1 MYSLF
6 DFGRML
12 TEPRVA
18 AYTEAMRRAI
28 RPRDVVVDIGTGTG
42 FFALVAAKLGAR
54 KVYAIE
60 GLGHAAQL
68 AKATVRDNGFS
79 DVIEVV
85 HGLSTELELAEK
97 ADVVVADLRGRL
109 PLFGANVPSMLDAR
123 VRLLKPEGRLLP
135 KRDHVYVSAFES
147 DALCTYLLGGYEQPG
162 FDLRACRAAVTQGML
177 NDDERPL
184 TAEQLVAKPALL
196 FSVEYGTSPD
206 RYKGKVTLTATR
218 PATIHGLVLWFDAE
232 IDDAATFSNAPGENV
247 DVYGRVVFAWDV
259 PVTVAAGENLDVEV
273 LAHPVKDDY
282 LWSVVTRTKDRVVR
296 QSPLSLSN
304 FETLR
309 PSEAM

>member
-12 TEPRVA
+12 TRPRVA

-28 RPRDVVVDIGTGTG
+28 RPGDVVIDVGTGTG
-42 FFALVAAKLGAR
+42 FFALVAAKLGAK

-60 GLGHAAQL
+60 GLAHAAQL
-68 AKATVRDNGFS
+68 AKTTVRDNGFS

-97 ADVVVADLRGRL
+97 ADVVVADLRGKL

-135 KRDHVYVSAFES
+135 KRDLVYVSAFES
-147 DALCTYLLGGYEQPG
+147 DALYTYLLGGYDQPG
-162 FDLRACRAAVTQGML
+162 YDLRACRAAVTQGML

-184 TAEQLVAKPALL
+184 TPEQLIAEPALL

-206 RYKGKVTLTATR
+206 RYKGKVTLSARR
-218 PATIHGLVLWFDAE
+218 PATVHGLVLWFDAE
-232 IDDAATFSNAPGENV
+232 IDDEAIFSNAPGESV

-259 PVTVAAGENLDVEV
+259 PLAVLPGETLDVEV

-296 QSPLSLSN
+296 QSPLSLGS
-304 FETLR
+304 FEALR
-309 PSEAM
+309 PM